1 MVLVLQEKDDD
12 DDDAAAGRCDAE
24 VETLLSGR
32 HRWRKKISYGFEE
45 TTHTLAHTQVTMTMI
60 YDDKRPRRKGSEEA
74 RLSDGDGL
82 KCFLLFSYYLVH
94 KHTTDLRGV

>member
-1 MVLVLQEKDDD
+1 MLQEKDDD

-24 VETLLSGR
+24 VETLVE
-32 HRWRKKISYGFEE
+32 WAAPVEKKISYGFEE

-82 KCFLLFSYYLVH
+82 KCFFSSA
-94 KHTTDLRGV
+94 TTWSTNTPPT

>member
-1 MVLVLQEKDDD
+1 ME
-12 DDDAAAGRCDAE
+12 
-24 VETLLSGR
+24 
-32 HRWRKKISYGFEE
+32 KKISYGFEE

-82 KCFLLFSYYLVH
+82 KCCFLLFSYYLVH